1 MRAHKKWCNLKASS
15 ADYKAHC
22 VEGDEDLRGNLLK
35 FIDIFYYMIVTL
47 TTVGYGDIYP
57 NSPQGQIVLI
67 LILIVLLSVIPVQFG
82 ELSKI
87 NNLTSSYSR
96 AFYKKSNKDT
106 RHILLL
112 GDCQP
117 ETISTFLK
125 ECFHSDHGSNE
136 TDVVI
141 MRSASPDEAINIIL
155 KNPKYESKVFYLEGS
170 PMVREDLV
178 RCDAGTARCAII
190 MSN

>member
-1 MRAHKKWCNLKASS
+1 M
-15 ADYKAHC
+15 
-22 VEGDEDLRGNLLK
+22 
-35 FIDIFYYMIVTL
+35 
-47 TTVGYGDIYP
+47 
-57 NSPQGQIVLI
+57 LI
-67 LILIVLLSVIPVQFG
+67 LILIIFISVLPMQLN

-96 AFYKKSNKDT
+96 AIYKKANKDI

-117 ETISTFLK
+117 ETIITFLK

-141 MRSASPDEAINIIL
+141 MRSAPPCDNINTIL
-155 KNPKYESKVFYLEGS
+155 KDPKYESKV
-170 PMVREDLV
+170 
-178 RCDAGTARCAII
+178 
-190 MSN
+190 

>member
-1 MRAHKKWCNLKASS
+1 
-15 ADYKAHC
+15 
-22 VEGDEDLRGNLLK
+22 
-35 FIDIFYYMIVTL
+35 
-47 TTVGYGDIYP
+47 
-57 NSPQGQIVLI
+57 VLI
-67 LILIVLLSVIPVQFG
+67 SIIPAQFG

-87 NNLTSSYSR
+87 NNLTSSFSR
-96 AFYKKSNKDT
+96 AIYKKSNKDI

-117 ETISTFLK
+117 DTISTFLK

-141 MRSASPDEAINIIL
+141 MRSSPPSEEIKNIL
-155 KNPKYESKVFYLEGS
+155 KNDKYESKVYYLEGS
-170 PMVREDLV
+170 PMVREDLA